1 MRIETELKP
10 DGMERISLMFC
21 HEKPDPED
29 LWIRDQL
36 SQFSIPPKRI
46 LEWERGGRKWEVL
59 QYGQC
64 VIGEAMFSI
73 EKHKRVVDRIKAS
86 CEQEITGFNGD
97 RARVLEVISQV
108 AMEFH
113 KEARFTV
120 DGSGQ
125 LTIDVDDG
133 KLRQRV
139 LECLAEVCPE

>member
-46 LEWERGGRKWEVL
+46 LEWEREGRKWEVL

-64 VIGEAMFSI
+64 VIGNAMFSI
-73 EKHKRVVDRIKAS
+73 EKHKRVVDTIRAS
-86 CEQEITGFNGD
+86 CAQEITGFNGD
-97 RARVLEVISQV
+97 QARAQEIISQV
-108 AMEFH
+108 ALEFH

-120 DGSGQ
+120 DEIGE
-125 LTIDVDDG
+125 LTLEIDEG

-139 LECLAEVCPE
+139 SLCLAEACPE